1 MGGEVEVVSESRS
14 RARARHLPPWRP
26 AWRASVLAL
35 AAAACLLTATVALA
49 ATGQITQLPG
59 TAGCV
64 SVSGSGGACTV
75 GRGFTSPESVAASP
89 DGKSVYAAAD
99 GVATFERDT
108 TSGAL
113 TQLPGPKGCIVARNY
128 GGCDV
133 GHSLDGAR
141 SVAVSPDGKNVYVAA
156 GLPDQAVTAFKRDI
170 ATGELTQLP
179 ASGIAGCVSQ
189 SGSEGCIDGKGL
201 GQPTGMAVSPDGK
214 NVYVASYRS
223 DAVAVLQRNTTT
235 GALTQDAGGAGAG
248 CVREGGGVCRN
259 GRALECAL
267 SVAVSPDG
275 KNVYVSSSSAVAV
288 FQRNAST
295 GALWQLRGTAGCV
308 SESGNGGACAD
319 GKALE
324 SGWSA
329 VVSPDGN
336 NLYVATTASSAIAV
350 FRRNATTGTI
360 TQLVGPTGKAGCVSE
375 SGTEGACADGK
386 GLYGAQSVAAS
397 PDGKSV
403 YAASN
408 LSEAVA
414 VFRRD
419 AGTGVL
425 TQLAGRAGCVT
436 QTGSDSWDPT
446 TVCSVA
452 RPLEYPRDVTLSP
465 DNRNVYVAV
474 PHDSAIVS
482 FARETP
488 P

>member
-1 MGGEVEVVSESRS
+1 MIRSESS
-14 RARARHLPPWRP
+14 RGERGKGGSERQARRW
-26 AWRASVLAL
+26 ASVLSITAAALLLLAGSAL
-35 AAAACLLTATVALA
+35 AV
-49 ATGQITQLPG
+49 TGQITQLPG

-64 SVSGSGGACTV
+64 SESGSGGECAD
-75 GRGFTSPESVAASP
+75 GHALFSPDSVATSP
-89 DGKSVYAAAD
+89 DGRSVYATFIG
-99 GVATFERDT
+99 GVAVFQRNP

-113 TQLPGPKGCIVARNY
+113 TQLPGTAGCVNEDGRN
-128 GGCDV
+128 GCAD
-133 GHSLDGAR
+133 GHSLDDANA
-141 SVAVSPDGKNVYVAA
+141 VAVSPDGKNVYVAA
-156 GLPDQAVTAFKRDI
+156 DLPSHAVTAFQRDTT
-170 ATGELTQLP
+170 TGELTQLP
-179 ASGIAGCVSQ
+179 PSGTAGCVSQ

-201 GQPTGMAVSPDGK
+201 GQPVGVAVSPDGK

-223 DAVAVLQRNTTT
+223 DSVAVLQRNTTT

-259 GRALECAL
+259 GRALESPL
-267 SVAVSPDG
+267 SVTVSPDG
-275 KNVYVSSSSAVAV
+275 KNVYVSSSHAIAV
-288 FQRNAST
+288 FKRNPST

-324 SGWSA
+324 SGWSVA
-329 VVSPDGN
+329 VSADGKN
-336 NLYVATTASSAIAV
+336 VYVASSLSSAVAV
-350 FRRNATTGTI
+350 FRRDATTGTL
-360 TQLVGPTGKAGCVSE
+360 TQLVGPAGKAGCVSE

-386 GLYGAQSVAAS
+386 GLFGAQSVAVS
-397 PDGKSV
+397 PDGRSV

-425 TQLAGRAGCVT
+425 TQLAGNAGCVT
-436 QTGSDSWDPT
+436 ETGSDLWDPT
-446 TVCSVA
+446 TVCAMA
-452 RPLEYPRDVTLSP
+452 RSLEYPRWVTVSA
-465 DNRNVYVAV
+465 DGENVYIAAPHSNAVVA
-474 PHDSAIVS
+474 